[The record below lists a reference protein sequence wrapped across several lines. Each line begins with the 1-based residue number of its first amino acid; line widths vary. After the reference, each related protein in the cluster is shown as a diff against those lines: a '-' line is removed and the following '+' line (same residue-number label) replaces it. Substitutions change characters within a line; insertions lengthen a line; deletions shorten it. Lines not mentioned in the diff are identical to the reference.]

1 MADDEEVEAAA
12 ALYAAAQLEQLG
24 VLRVCDRL
32 VELYLRGGLPV
43 GGTGGAAAVLD
54 GYWLGRAERMPEDER
69 RALFERTAGAAF
81 EHLLGRLAAALV
93 AGAKGGAGGAGGA
106 GEDAVAWAADELE
119 ASIDRN
125 LDEPALAA
133 AALLRTQLGDALA
146 ILSDDELLNAYGARD
161 PWQLTDQL
169 ARLELGDTP
178 DIPRHQTLAAA
189 GTILVAW
196 LTTDRT
202 LTDEVT
208 DAALSWLDA
217 AGGAPN
223 A

>member
-1 MADDEEVEAAA
+1 MAADEEVEAAA

-54 GYWLGRAERMPEDER
+54 SYWLGRAERLPEDER
-69 RALFERTAGAAF
+69 RALFERVAGAAF

-93 AGAKGGAGGAGGA
+93 AAVRGGAGGPGGA
-106 GEDAVAWAADELE
+106 GDEAVAWAADELE

-133 AALLRTQLGDALA
+133 AALLREQLGDALS
-146 ILSDDELLNAYGARD
+146 ILSDPELLNAYGAHD

-169 ARLELGDTP
+169 SRLELGATV

-189 GTILVAW
+189 GTVVVAW

-202 LTDEVT
+202 LTEEVT
-208 DAALSWLDA
+208 DAARTWLDA
-217 AGGAPN
+217 QSGAPN